1 VPVKVAVPEPAMA
14 KAAAVKNMR
23 GSEAAAVKRRAA
35 TMEACTVEA
44 AAVEAAATMAA
55 SAMPAASLD
64 GQPVRGVFRGG
75 RHARID
81 QRKRLCALA
90 SYGRQRKHRG
100 SRNAQAT
107 DKTALGIWNLH
118 HLWDLPESGQQKA
131 GPWNGLL
138 SACSFAIAPNIKLT
152 MTMWTRCEYV
162 GLIDER
168 MRVDE
173 RMRDATITTKTMVI
187 AQLKIRHRAAYDCSG
202 VLLRCVQKI
211 QWGLLCSALRSGWAG
226 SITRRWCRASM
237 FELTSPGKHMDAV
250 ERREVYVSLRNADS

>member
-1 VPVKVAVPEPAMA
+1 MA

-35 TMEACTVEA
+35 TMEACTVET
-44 AAVEAAATMAA
+44 AAVETAATMAAAAMAA

-118 HLWDLPESGQQKA
+118 HL
-131 GPWNGLL
+131 
-138 SACSFAIAPNIKLT
+138 
-152 MTMWTRCEYV
+152 
-162 GLIDER
+162 
-168 MRVDE
+168 
-173 RMRDATITTKTMVI
+173 
-187 AQLKIRHRAAYDCSG
+187 
-202 VLLRCVQKI
+202 
-211 QWGLLCSALRSGWAG
+211 
-226 SITRRWCRASM
+226 
-237 FELTSPGKHMDAV
+237 
-250 ERREVYVSLRNADS
+250 